1 MKIFLFF
8 IIVSSFSIQTFSQF
22 RNGNW
27 YSNYQFSKPE
37 GFNFNKLDTIPK
49 KKNFVLNFNR
59 NATDE
64 EFETMINLG
73 NKENYFIAQLVN
85 PSRKKILPLKDL
97 TLFMIQEAK
106 DSLGNWQAV
115 ETFNPSD
122 CGNSY
127 STVLELK
134 KNHSIAIPIPI
145 FDGDYQTELRLKLRI
160 YDEVIYSEPYK
171 GKIRYSQLNYLKSV
185 RTLDEKIFTKYWE
198 REFKR
203 KGQILYSERK

>member
-1 MKIFLFF
+1 MQ
-8 IIVSSFSIQTFSQF
+8 VFSQF

-37 GFNFNKLDTIPK
+37 KFDLNTVNSIPK
-49 KKNFVLNFNR
+49 NLFFVFDFNR

-64 EFETMINLG
+64 EFKNLFNLG

-85 PSRKKILPLKDL
+85 PSKKKIHPLKDL

-115 ETFNPSD
+115 ETFSPSG

-134 KNHSIAIPIPI
+134 KNHSISIPIPK
-145 FDGDYQTELRLKLRI
+145 FQGEYQTELRLKLRI

-171 GKIRYSQLNYLKSV
+171 GTISYSQLNFSKTD
-185 RTLDEKIFTKYWE
+185 RTLDENIFTKYWE
-198 REFKR
+198 RKINR